1 MMHFYTI
8 TYSSMHLLFLQ
19 GILSPSSVCFPMV
32 NEMMWDLL
40 VILPWVDLTVATRRA
55 ALQAGEI
62 QSHFLSQH
70 SFSLCLQPSIS
81 GVDLDKF
88 RQILLNHCDV
98 NKDGKIQKS
107 ELALCLGLKINP

>member
-1 MMHFYTI
+1 
-8 TYSSMHLLFLQ
+8 MHLLLLKDT
-19 GILSPSSVCFPMV
+19 LSPSSVYFPTPY
-32 NEMMWDLL
+32 EMMWDLL
-40 VILPWVDLTVATRRA
+40 AILSWVDFPVATWW

-62 QSHFLSQH
+62 QSHFLSQP